1 MKRLILNC
9 LMAIGTIMC
18 AFSQTTYPK
27 KVIVGSDT
35 VLAIT
40 KCQLLT
46 INRSL
51 NRYEHLLESYSLLER
66 QLDLQDSIIVL
77 KYVEG
82 ITQDSIIRE
91 QQRVIE
97 STYYQW
103 YASVDKLESD
113 FSQYKEKSRKRSIG
127 VGVGGTLLGLI
138 LGVLLS
144 K

>member
-1 MKRLILNC
+1 M
-9 LMAIGTIMC
+9 
-18 AFSQTTYPK
+18 
-27 KVIVGSDT
+27 GSDT